1 MTARALQSR
10 VELWAQTRAPRQRQ
24 RTLMCISTTIICA
37 AALFIALILTG
48 ITDVD
53 RIFVETAE
61 LFGAALAVALT
72 VEAVAG
78 IRNLLR
84 TDLVMLIALY
94 GLIFLEFL
102 FPQQSFVGLV
112 SPDGAQTGTIA
123 SLIGFA
129 GIALGRHAPLRFG
142 SGRSVPVMRDM
153 SPRRLIQLFVAVS
166 AVGYFD
172 ILLSVHFDLF
182 EAIRQM
188 AWPRFSQAWS
198 RGRLGNLSSLLGQVG
213 LLIYLIP
220 PLAGTV
226 LAQFRR
232 YRAGELAIVV
242 CVLSLTFYK
251 GFAGG
256 TRSVFIIYII
266 TFLVAFLLARP
277 RITARELVLVAAGIA
292 AAALATIM
300 MLEFRK
306 IGLEN
311 YKLNEID
318 QARLVVDFNLI
329 NISRLTEVFP
339 AQHHFLGWEIPYSV
353 VIRPVPRALWPG
365 KPTGLSFGI
374 EDALGAHGLTLS
386 ATFVGESYMAAGL
399 PAVAVAGLLLG
410 SLAASWNRLGTHL
423 NNLYVLVFYASGF
436 FAASLAM
443 RSVLQVAPALIPTF
457 ALWLYGRRSRPVKG
471 RSARSGGA

>member
-1 MTARALQSR
+1 MTTRAVQYR
-10 VELWAQTRAPRQRQ
+10 VEQWAQTLASRQRQ
-24 RTLMCISTTIICA
+24 RTLMCLSTSIICA
-37 AALFIALILTG
+37 AALFLALTLTE

-53 RIFVETAE
+53 LIFAETAE
-61 LFGAALAVALT
+61 LFGAALAAALV
-72 VEAVAG
+72 VEAIAG

-84 TDLVMLIALY
+84 TDIVMLVALY

-102 FPQQSFVGLV
+102 FPQKSFVGLV

-123 SLIGFA
+123 SLVGFA

-153 SPRRLIQLFVAVS
+153 SPRRLIQLFAAVT

-198 RGRLGNLSSLLGQVG
+198 RGKLGNLSTLVDQLG

-232 YRAGELAIVV
+232 YRAGELLIVV
-242 CVLSLTFYK
+242 CVLALTFYK

-256 TRSVFIIYII
+256 TRSVFIVYII

-277 RITARELVLVAAGIA
+277 RITARELIPVAAGIA

-306 IGLEN
+306 IGLAN
-311 YKLNEID
+311 YKLGEID
-318 QARLVVDFNLI
+318 QAKLVVDFNLI

-339 AQHHFLGWEIPYSV
+339 AQHQFLGWEIPYSV
-353 VIRPVPRALWPG
+353 VIRPIPRALWPG

-386 ATFVGESYMAAGL
+386 ATFVGESFMAAGL

-410 SLAASWNRLGTHL
+410 SLAASWNRVGTHL
-423 NNLYVLVFYASGF
+423 NNLFMLVFYASGF

-443 RSVLQVAPALIPTF
+443 RSVLQAAPALIPTF
-457 ALWLYGRRSRPVKG
+457 VLWLYGRRSRSVKG
-471 RSARSGGA
+471 QRYPSGGA